1 MSNQI
6 DGHLVIVMAPT
17 GSGKGTLIKSALDKF
32 PELYLSVSC
41 TTRARRPGEI
51 NGRDYYFI
59 SQAEFAHKVEQ
70 GEFIEWVTYGQS
82 MYGTLR
88 SEILPRLRA
97 GKVLLIE
104 IELQGVEQLLSLL
117 PRENVSLIYIDAG
130 NWELLKRRALARAP
144 ISESELAKRYERYL
158 VEREAKSLADIVI
171 DNQEQNLEQAKEN
184 FCQAISNIFDK
195 IKK

>member
-130 NWELLKRRALARAP
+130 DWELLKRRALARAP

>member
-6 DGHLVIVMAPT
+6 NGHLVIVMAPT

-130 NWELLKRRALARAP
+130 DWELLKRRALARAP